1 MPIKPGRHPV
11 DRPGAWDQI
20 FPEHRGAP
28 RAEVS
33 VGCADAAATIL
44 FSEFGNP
51 ACRDM
56 EAPVSIKTDLD
67 S

>member
-1 MPIKPGRHPV
+1 L
-11 DRPGAWDQI
+11 GA
-20 FPEHRGAP
+20 

-33 VGCADAAATIL
+33 VGYAAATIL